1 MFKDVACLGLWT
13 QDFRLEI
20 RVGLSSPPLPISLY
34 FFVPAN
40 PVSLLISPSPSTSLL
55 SLSINGDAAH
65 GGGGGGVLRVGAPP
79 EDVRGRLKGLMA
91 TLRSEFGGP
100 AFDPHITVV
109 GATRLHPAAAVEMLR
124 SAAAALS
131 PYPARVAS
139 VARGGF
145 FYQCVYLLIDPSPE
159 VVEASAHCCRHFGYQ
174 SSTPYMPH
182 LSLLYGDLTDEEK
195 ERARRRVEELDKEI
209 CGLSFQISELAL
221 YKTDTEDKSLASW
234 EKVEVCHL
242 ENK

>member
-1 MFKDVACLGLWT
+1 MFVRELIPTHYRSFSSSSHLPLLLRPR
-13 QDFRLEI
+13 QPRLP
-20 RVGLSSPPLPISLY
+20 SSSLHLPPPRS
-34 FFVPAN
+34 
-40 PVSLLISPSPSTSLL
+40 SPSPLMATQPT
-55 SLSINGDAAH
+55 AAA
-65 GGGGGGVLRVGAPP
+65 GEVYSVWALPP
-79 EDVRGRLKGLMA
+79 EDVRGRLKRLMA

-131 PYPARVAS
+131 P
-139 VARGGF
+139 
-145 FYQCVYLLIDPSPE
+145 DPSPE

-209 CGLSFQISELAL
+209 RGLSFQISELAL
-221 YKTDTEDKSLASW
+221 YKTDTEDKSLESW

>member
-1 MFKDVACLGLWT
+1 MAT
-13 QDFRLEI
+13 Q
-20 RVGLSSPPLPISLY
+20 P
-34 FFVPAN
+34 
-40 PVSLLISPSPSTSLL
+40 T
-55 SLSINGDAAH
+55 AAA
-65 GGGGGGVLRVGAPP
+65 GEVYSVWALPP
-79 EDVRGRLKGLMA
+79 EDVRGRLKRLMA

-139 VARGGF
+139 VASGGF

-209 CGLSFQISELAL
+209 RGLSFQISELAL
-221 YKTDTEDKSLASW
+221 YKTDTEDKSLESW